1 MYDWRRMTEAQ
12 RTEVLRV
19 RRGRKQ
25 PWHAPPHW
33 KYEGRV
39 RFIVSAA
46 CYEHRPLI
54 GHSSGRI
61 AEFET
66 ALLEMCN
73 GFGVLVFAWC
83 ILPNHY
89 HILIETDDIVGFRLA
104 LGKVH
109 GTTSYRWN
117 GEEGK
122 RGRKVWY
129 RSFERP
135 MRSDAH
141 FWASVNYIHNNPV
154 RHGYCDKWQDWSFS
168 SAGLFLDRFGR
179 EKTVEIWNAFPILD
193 YGKGWDED

>member
-1 MYDWRRMTEAQ
+1 M
-12 RTEVLRV
+12 
-19 RRGRKQ
+19 
-25 PWHAPPHW
+25 
-33 KYEGRV
+33 
-39 RFIVSAA
+39 S
-46 CYEHRPLI
+46 
-54 GHSSGRI
+54 
-61 AEFET
+61 EFET

>member
-19 RRGRKQ
+19 RKGRKQ

-54 GHSSGRI
+54 GHSS
-61 AEFET
+61 APMSEFET